1 MRGTEPVSA
10 LARAPLYCCTL
21 YNFSFLD
28 FVSDDLA
35 KTDLTLNMNVRLG
48 ALGVGPGVRTR
59 PHVPAWRMGV
69 IIVIV
74 EPRIKSDKSYLAL
87 VFPRKYLKTRPTTES
102 AKGRLGL
109 APGKPQGQDGL
120 DSPAAAKALITSV
133 KISAPYPWQVAGLM
147 LLHSGWT
154 WQFLCGDWALKSL
167 RTDEPA
173 STIGHDNEETPT
185 QISGHW
191 LKKQIKQWENLQ
203 LHRKSVRYLKSTL
216 YLVDIASDWHFQ

>member
-87 VFPRKYLKTRPTTES
+87 VFP
-102 AKGRLGL
+102 
-109 APGKPQGQDGL
+109 
-120 DSPAAAKALITSV
+120 
-133 KISAPYPWQVAGLM
+133 
-147 LLHSGWT
+147 
-154 WQFLCGDWALKSL
+154 
-167 RTDEPA
+167 
-173 STIGHDNEETPT
+173 
-185 QISGHW
+185 
-191 LKKQIKQWENLQ
+191 
-203 LHRKSVRYLKSTL
+203 
-216 YLVDIASDWHFQ
+216 